1 MLKPLGIFNIES
13 FLLVFT
19 KPSKIK
25 VHMHS
30 KHLCLKYSPKQV
42 EDDAISKSEK
52 EGIRNSGKVYSL

>member
-19 KPSKIK
+19 KPLKIK
-25 VHMHS
+25 VHRHS
-30 KHLCLKYSPKQV
+30 IYLCLKYSLKQV